1 MRFFKLTL
9 AYDGTEFIG
18 WQRQPKR
25 RTVQGVL
32 EQTLSQILQEQVL
45 CKSSGRTDSGVH
57 ALAQMV
63 TFQSVTRHPPE
74 AITKALNAE
83 LPDDMFVFEVSEAPA
98 DFNPI
103 RDAVRKRYRYVIQD
117 GRVRDIFDRQY
128 VWQVFRRLDV
138 QAMQQA
144 AKHLVGTH
152 DFQSFESHGSSRLT
166 TVRTI
171 YDLLVERRE
180 GERTD
185 RVIIEVE
192 ADGFLY
198 NMVRN
203 IAGTLMLIGK
213 GKHPPDWPLS
223 ILAAK
228 DRRVCGP
235 TAPAQGLFM
244 MWVEYGHEVGNEKS
258 QTSNK

>member
-1 MRFFKLTL
+1 MRFFKFLL
-9 AYDGTEFIG
+9 AYDGTNFTG
-18 WQRQPKR
+18 WQRQPKW

-32 EQTLSQILQEQVL
+32 EKVLGEILQENVM

-57 ALAQMV
+57 ALAQV
-63 TFQSVTRHPPE
+63 VAFQSETRHSPE

-83 LPDDMFVFEVSEAPA
+83 LPEDMFVFEVSEVPA
-98 DFNPI
+98 EFHPI
-103 RDAVRKRYRYVIQD
+103 RDALRKRYRYVIQD

-138 QAMQQA
+138 ELMQQA

-185 RVIIEVE
+185 RIYIEVE

-213 GKHPPDWPLS
+213 GKHPPDWPLE

-228 DRRVCGP
+228 DRRVCGM
-235 TAPAQGLFM
+235 TAPPQGLFL
-244 MWVEYGHEVGNEKS
+244 MWVEY
-258 QTSNK
+258 

>member
-1 MRFFKLTL
+1 MTYRFIL
-9 AYDGTEFIG
+9 AYDGTDFTG
-18 WQRQPKR
+18 WQRQPKF
-25 RTVQGVL
+25 RTIQGVL
-32 EQTLSQILQEQVL
+32 EKTLSQILQEKVIV
-45 CKSSGRTDSGVH
+45 KSSGRTDSGVH
-57 ALAQMV
+57 ALAQIV
-63 TFQSVTRHPPE
+63 RFESATRHPPE
-74 AITKALNAE
+74 AILKALNAE
-83 LPDDMFVFEVSEAPA
+83 LPDDMFAFEICEAPPNF
-98 DFNPI
+98 DPI
-103 RDAVRKRYRYVIQD
+103 RDALRKRYRYVIQD

-138 QAMQQA
+138 ELMQQA

-166 TVRTI
+166 TIRTI
-171 YDLLVERRE
+171 YDLAVQRRE

-213 GKHPPDWPLS
+213 GKHPPDWPLE

-235 TAPAQGLFM
+235 TAPAQGLFL
-244 MWVEYGHEVGNEKS
+244 MWVEYP
-258 QTSNK
+258 

>member
-1 MRFFKLTL
+1 MPFFKLTL
-9 AYDGTEFIG
+9 AYDGTDFLG
-18 WQRQPKR
+18 WQRQPRR

-32 EQTLSQILQEQVL
+32 EETLSRVLQEKIIA
-45 CKSSGRTDSGVH
+45 KSSGRTDTGVH
-57 ALAQMV
+57 ALAQV
-63 TFQSVTRHPPE
+63 VRFESSTPHPPE
-74 AITKALNAE
+74 VILKALNAE
-83 LPDDMFVFEVSEAPA
+83 LPDDMFVFEVSQAPPNF
-98 DFNPI
+98 DPI

-128 VWQVFRRLDV
+128 VWQVYRRLDV
-138 QAMQQA
+138 ELMKQA
-144 AKHLVGTH
+144 AQHLVGTH
-152 DFQSFESHGSSRLT
+152 DFESFESHGSSRLT
-166 TVRTI
+166 TIRTI

-185 RVIIEVE
+185 RIIIEVE

-203 IAGTLMLIGK
+203 IAGTLMLVGK
-213 GKHPPDWPLS
+213 GKHPPDWPLE

-244 MWVEYGHEVGNEKS
+244 LWVAY
-258 QTSNK
+258 

>member
-1 MRFFKLTL
+1 MRSIKLTF
-9 AYDGTEFIG
+9 AYDGTNFTG

-32 EQTLSQILQEQVL
+32 EKTLLKILREEVRCL
-45 CKSSGRTDSGVH
+45 SSGRTDSGVH
-57 ALAQMV
+57 ALSQV
-63 TFQSVTRHPPE
+63 LTFQSATRLSPE

-83 LPDDMFVFEVSEAPA
+83 LPEDIFIFDACEVPA
-98 DFNPI
+98 EFHPI
-103 RDAVRKRYRYVIQD
+103 KDALRKRYRYIIQD
-117 GRVRDIFDRQY
+117 GLVRDIFDRQY
-128 VWQVFRRLDV
+128 VWQIFARLNV
-138 QAMQQA
+138 EVMQQA

-152 DFQSFESHGSSRLT
+152 DFTSFESHGSSRMT

-171 YDLLVERRE
+171 YDLQVERRE
-180 GERTD
+180 AERTD

-198 NMVRN
+198 NMVRI

-213 GKHPPDWPLS
+213 GNHPPDWPLE

-228 DRRVCGP
+228 DRRIAGM
-235 TAPAQGLFM
+235 TAPPQGLFL
-244 MWVEYGHEVGNEKS
+244 MWVEY
-258 QTSNK
+258 

>member
-9 AYDGTEFIG
+9 AYDGTDFLG
-18 WQRQPKR
+18 WQRQPGR

-32 EQTLSQILQEQVL
+32 EKVLGKILQEPVL

-57 ALAQMV
+57 ALAQIV
-63 TFQSVTRHPPE
+63 GFQSATRLSPE

-83 LPDDMFVFEVSEAPA
+83 LPDDLFVFDVSETSP
-98 DFNPI
+98 DFHPI

-128 VWQVFRRLDV
+128 VWQIFARLNV
-138 QAMQQA
+138 EAMQQA

-152 DFQSFESHGSSRLT
+152 DFASFESHGSSRLT
-166 TVRTI
+166 TERTI

-180 GERTD
+180 AERTD

-213 GKHPPDWPLS
+213 GKHPPEWPLE

-228 DRRVCGP
+228 DRRVAGM
-235 TAPAQGLFM
+235 TAPPQGLFL
-244 MWVEYGHEVGNEKS
+244 MWVEY
-258 QTSNK
+258 

>member
-1 MRFFKLTL
+1 MRSYKLTL
-9 AYDGTEFIG
+9 AYDGTHFTG
-18 WQRQPKR
+18 WQRQPGR

-32 EQTLSQILQEQVL
+32 EKVLGAVLQEEVR
-45 CKSSGRTDSGVH
+45 CMSSGRTDSGVH
-57 ALAQMV
+57 ALAQIV
-63 TFQSVTRHPPE
+63 GFQSATRHPPE
-74 AITKALNAE
+74 AILKALNAE
-83 LPDDMFVFEVSEAPA
+83 LPEDLFVFDVGEVSPE
-98 DFNPI
+98 FHPI
-103 RDAVRKRYRYVIQD
+103 KDAVRKRYRYIIQD

-138 QAMQQA
+138 ELMQQA

-166 TVRTI
+166 TIRTI
-171 YDLLVERRE
+171 YDLLVERKE
-180 GERTD
+180 AERTD
-185 RVIIEVE
+185 RIIIEVE

-213 GKHPPDWPLS
+213 GNHSPDWPLD

-244 MWVEYGHEVGNEKS
+244 MWVEYP
-258 QTSNK
+258 T

>member
-1 MRFFKLTL
+1 MMRFFKLLL
-9 AYDGTEFIG
+9 AYDGTNFTG

-32 EQTLSQILQEQVL
+32 EKVLGEILQEKVL

-57 ALAQMV
+57 ALAQV
-63 TFQSVTRHPPE
+63 VAFQSATRHSPE

-83 LPDDMFVFEVSEAPA
+83 LPEDLFVFEVSEVPA
-98 DFNPI
+98 EFHPI

-138 QAMQQA
+138 ELMQQA

-152 DFQSFESHGSSRLT
+152 DFMSFESHGSSRLT

-185 RVIIEVE
+185 RIYIEVE

-203 IAGTLMLIGK
+203 IAGTLMQIGK
-213 GKHPPDWPLS
+213 GNHPPGWPLE

-228 DRRVCGP
+228 DRRVCGM
-235 TAPAQGLFM
+235 TAPPQGLFL
-244 MWVEYGHEVGNEKS
+244 MWVEY
-258 QTSNK
+258 